1 MADDAFAAPEVQ
13 TEVAPVEVQDATPP
27 TEDTV
32 PSEVEKTEP
41 EVKPERTFTQK
52 ELDDILQRRLAK
64 ESRKIE
70 RYSRAEAELQLLK
83 SQMQPK
89 AAPVNHG
96 EPKPDQFQD
105 YESYIEAV
113 TDWKVE
119 QKFKGIQAQNEQE
132 RQRQAQ
138 TQHEQ
143 RLRSNIAK
151 TASKYEDFE
160 EVVSNEDLP
169 ITFAMRDAI
178 GESDIGGDIAYHL
191 GTNVQE
197 AARIANLSPIAQV
210 RAILDLEAKLKAPKK
225 VTTDAP
231 APITPSGTGAKVSKS
246 PSDMT
251 DKEFDAWRKRHIAL
265 R

>member
-13 TEVAPVEVQDATPP
+13 TEVAPVEVQNATPP
-27 TEDTV
+27 TEETV
-32 PSEVEKTEP
+32 PSEVENTEP

-64 ESRKIE
+64 KSREIE

-89 AAPVNHG
+89 AEPVNRG

-143 RLRSNIAK
+143 RLASNIAK

-191 GTNVQE
+191 GTNIHE
-197 AARIANLSPIAQV
+197 AGRIARPSPIAQV
-210 RAILDLEAKLKAPKK
+210 RAILGLESKLKAPKK
-225 VTTDAP
+225 ATTDAP
-231 APITPSGTGAKVSKS
+231 EPITPSGSRATVSKS
-246 PSDMT
+246 PDQMT
-251 DKEFDAWRKRHIAL
+251 DKEFADWRKKHIKA

>member
-27 TEDTV
+27 TEETV
-32 PSEVEKTEP
+32 PSEVENTEP

-52 ELDDILQRRLAK
+52 ELDNILRRRLAQ

-70 RYSRAEAELQLLK
+70 QYARAEAELQLLK
-83 SQMQPK
+83 SQMQQK
-89 AAPVNHG
+89 AEPVNRG

-132 RQRQAQ
+132 RQKQAQ

-143 RLRSNIAK
+143 RLASNIAK

-197 AARIANLSPIAQV
+197 AERIARLSPIAQV

-225 VTTDAP
+225 AKTDAP
-231 APITPSGTGAKVSKS
+231 EPITPSGSRATVSKS
-246 PSDMT
+246 PDQMT
-251 DKEFDAWRKRHIAL
+251 DKEFADWRKKHIKA